1 MKRREFI
8 TLSLTSLGG
17 VLVYTLAREPMW
29 LNAQEGT
36 VRVPLRFFTADGAQ
50 VISAACDRIF
60 PSDESGPGAKES
72 GVVIYI
78 DHQLA
83 GPYGRDEYRYTKG
96 PFLETD
102 RVHGYQGKDNPQEMY
117 RAGIKDLGADFAGL
131 SGAEQDERLR
141 ALEKGLFFQMLRAH
155 TVEGMFCDPMHG
167 GNANL
172 IGWQMIGFPG
182 PLMSYRKQIGTYNKG
197 EAWRVK
203 PKSLEQV
210 LGRPVKGW
218 EEEDR

>member
-1 MKRREFI
+1 MRRREFI
-8 TLSLTSLGG
+8 TLSAASLGG

-29 LNAQEGT
+29 LNAKEGT
-36 VRVPLRFFTADGAQ
+36 VRVPLRFFTADEAH

-60 PSDESGPGAKES
+60 PSDESAPGAKEA
-72 GVVIYI
+72 GVVVYI

-83 GPYGRDEYRYTKG
+83 GPYGQDKYRYTKG

-102 RVHGYQGKDNPQEMY
+102 RVHGYQGKENPQEMY
-117 RAGIKDLGADFAGL
+117 RAGIKELGADFVGL
-131 SGAEQDERLR
+131 GGAEQDERLR
-141 ALEKGLFFQMLRAH
+141 RMEKGLFFQMLRSH

-203 PKSLEQV
+203 PKSLAQI
-210 LGRPVKGW
+210 LGRPVHGW
-218 EEEDR
+218 EDEGR